1 MLSLFE
7 RVWRV
12 YQRKSEGE
20 DMGESA
26 NELGRELDEIGK
38 GEVAEED
45 DGAQEGD
52 GGDDDQSRVNELLG
66 SGPRSLNEDLGDG
79 LVPESAEAS
88 EEADHGAGG
97 DKVRVAGREGV
108 EPTTN
113 GFGDRYSAN

>member
-1 MLSLFE
+1 M
-7 RVWRV
+7 

-20 DMGESA
+20 DIGGGSA
-26 NELGRELDEIGK
+26 HELGRELDEVGE

-52 GGDDDQSRVNELLG
+52 GGDHDQRGVGELLG
-66 SGPRSLNEDLGDG
+66 GGPRSLDEDLGDG

-88 EEADHGAGG
+88 EEAEHDAGG
-97 DKVRVAGREGV
+97 VVVRVAGREGV